1 MPPKTRQAAVAA
13 QPTPAAPLYIE
24 HPLVPG
30 AAPRR
35 MEVRLPSHEQIAVW
49 QSVGQ
54 RFKDMGAQW
63 AYEREQLG
71 DVAADDPAV
80 VEFEAR
86 RNTQALK
93 GIGRAMKLI
102 RSILVDPEDYDRV
115 EDAMMEGATLEY
127 SLTIVSKAV
136 AAMRARA
143 VQGNVN
149 ASAALG
155 AQIAAK
161 LVAD

>member
-1 MPPKTRQAAVAA
+1 
-13 QPTPAAPLYIE
+13 
-24 HPLVPG
+24 
-30 AAPRR
+30 
-35 MEVRLPSHEQIAVW
+35 MEVRLPTSEQIAVW

-54 RFKDMGAQW
+54 RFSEMGAQW

-71 DVAADDPAV
+71 TVADDDPAL
-80 VEFEAR
+80 AALQAKQ
-86 RNTQALK
+86 NSQALK
-93 GIGRAMKLI
+93 GNGRSMKLI
-102 RSILVDPEDYDRV
+102 KSILVDPDDYDRV

-127 SLTIVSKAV
+127 CLTIVSKAV

-143 VQGNVN
+143 VRDDVN

-155 AQIAAK
+155 AETAAK